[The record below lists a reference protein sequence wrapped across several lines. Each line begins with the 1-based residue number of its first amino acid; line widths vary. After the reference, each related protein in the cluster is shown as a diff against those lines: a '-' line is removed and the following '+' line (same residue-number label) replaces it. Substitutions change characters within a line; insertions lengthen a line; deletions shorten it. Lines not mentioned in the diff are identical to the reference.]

1 MRVKMRTLAAMAFF
15 CIIVIGFIKTDDNLF
30 FFAGEL
36 EKKEK
41 RIQPVE

>member
-1 MRVKMRTLAAMAFF
+1 
-15 CIIVIGFIKTDDNLF
+15 VIGFIKTDDDLF

-36 EKKEK
+36 EKKEQ